1 MRLGD
6 NGANVCYLY
15 RNPLGCAVA
24 MTALNVIQEER
35 LAENA
40 ERLGNIFRA
49 HMHALKAK
57 SPLIKDVRG
66 KGLLN
71 AVVMDESA
79 SQQGRTAW
87 QFCLLLK
94 SRGVLAKPTHVN
106 VCVLSLCVWIEGM
119 LTTACSIRFAP
130 PLVMTE
136 VELEE
141 ALKRIE
147 RCVEDFDTVGV
158 LVGFGVGCLLL
169 SACFGSSRRFR
180 ARRRARRG
188 SRIRSTTNRSSVWEG
203 VGPYTGCIQCLIAYI
218 LRRSMYHLGK
228 CHLQFRMHVRHLVGT
243 TSTNP
248 QKPSEKKCLVCS
260 FSPGISSSTPDGT
273 RRATSE

>member
-1 MRLGD
+1 
-6 NGANVCYLY
+6 
-15 RNPLGCAVA
+15 
-24 MTALNVIQEER
+24 
-35 LAENA
+35 
-40 ERLGNIFRA
+40 
-49 HMHALKAK
+49 
-57 SPLIKDVRG
+57 
-66 KGLLN
+66 
-71 AVVMDESA
+71 
-79 SQQGRTAW
+79 
-87 QFCLLLK
+87 
-94 SRGVLAKPTHVN
+94 
-106 VCVLSLCVWIEGM
+106 M

-203 VGPYTGCIQCLIAYI
+203 VGPYTGCIQCLIACI